1 MKKAKPATPGASPR
15 PSSSAKSTTASKRAA
30 SPVVGP
36 WSSKSTADP
45 PPTLSPR
52 EAPSPSPS
60 LSPTP
65 RTGVST
71 KTAPLKRA
79 TTTPLPL
86 GSLRPQPV
94 EVPPATPRT
103 VASDETGAVSD
114 RLESARKELRAT
126 RKDGNM
132 RTIRSAAEELNKAE
146 KEHTTRV
153 VNARLFLEE
162 QLAASEAERERLATE
177 LGAMRERC
185 AAYEEEVEEHKST
198 AAKLQEA
205 RAELSAAQARWAG
218 EWRGVHE
225 ELAATRTKL
234 TLATNQL
241 GGARLQLDAEVR
253 SRKELQAQNAQLRA
267 DAAEAL
273 ARDAASRA
281 RVEGVEASRDE
292 LRLLRATLASKLEVK
307 GAQLA
312 EAQAQLKDARAEI
325 DDLRPSLQR
334 LSIAPPTAPAG
345 DASLAG
351 ARERLEG
358 FRDAQAHLR
367 AQRALMRDQLT
378 QQIAEARPP
387 RAAWE
392 RHQPQALTASE

>member
-1 MKKAKPATPGASPR
+1 MNKPKSASSAASPR
-15 PSSSAKSTTASKRAA
+15 PSSAKSASPTKSTSASPTKSTAAASSKRAA
-30 SPVVGP
+30 SPGLGP
-36 WSSKSTADP
+36 WSAKSTAAEP
-45 PPTLSPR
+45 PLVSPR
-52 EAPSPSPS
+52 ESPSP
-60 LSPTP
+60 SPTP
-65 RTGVST
+65 RTAVST

-86 GSLRPQPV
+86 DSLRPQPV

-103 VASDETGAVSD
+103 VASDETGGVSE
-114 RLESARKELRAT
+114 RLESARKELRST

-146 KEHTTRV
+146 KEHTTRLVTARV
-153 VNARLFLEE
+153 VLEE
-162 QLAASEAERERLATE
+162 QLAHSEAERERLTME
-177 LGAMRERC
+177 LGVMRERC
-185 AAYEEEVEEHKST
+185 AAYGEEVEEHRST
-198 AAKLQEA
+198 AARLEEA
-205 RAELSAAQARWAG
+205 RAELSAA
-218 EWRGVHE
+218 HE
-225 ELAATRTKL
+225 ELAATRTQL

-241 GGARLQLDAEVR
+241 GGARLQLDTEVR
-253 SRKELQAQNAQLRA
+253 SRKELKAQNALLRA

-273 ARDAASRA
+273 ASDAASRA
-281 RVEGVEASRDE
+281 RIEGVEASRDE

-312 EAQAQLKDARAEI
+312 EAQAQLRDARGEI

-334 LSIAPPTAPAG
+334 LSIAPPPAPAG
-345 DASLAG
+345 DAILAG

-358 FRDAQAHLR
+358 LRDAQAHLR

-378 QQIAEARPP
+378 QQIAEGVAP

-392 RHQPQALTASE
+392 RHQPQAVIASE